1 MSGPAGR
8 ENAALRPGEA
18 AGCGGFFTKPQIQ
31 NSRFKIQNYKLGAQ
45 PAEAPFEADLRD
57 RFHLRTAR
65 GIVSVRQDGSPQP
78 PIFAE
83 IFCSKLDCAAV
94 GNPQPP
100 PPAEGCNL
108 AQLESR
114 PFRPAAGRPC
124 GRDQPPKRPNRRSP
138 GCGPP
143 GPAPA
148 PRTVRK
154 NGRFGLRQP
163 ARPHRRSTKRQRDH
177 PIAPTRL

>member
-94 GNPQPP
+94 GSPQQPP
-100 PPAEGCNL
+100 RRRA
-108 AQLESR
+108 AISR
-114 PFRPAAGRPC
+114 SSKAGPSARLRAGLVAGINRQR
-124 GRDQPPKRPNRRSP
+124 GRT
-138 GCGPP
+138 
-143 GPAPA
+143 AA
-148 PRTVRK
+148 PR
-154 NGRFGLRQP
+154 LRP
-163 ARPHRRSTKRQRDH
+163 ARPGPCATHRLPKRQIR
-177 PIAPTRL
+177 PTATRPAS